1 MIDYEEELAKFR
13 PSEEISKERD
23 EVENDK
29 STDLSD
35 ILTELLKQINEA
47 AKS

>member
-1 MIDYEEELAKFR
+1 MIDFEEELAKFR

-23 EVENDK
+23 EAENDK